1 MTALKSGRLTLG
13 TEKPDSHPSE
23 TARGTIEA
31 WHQGRLLHLANRT
44 LATDDEQQTWA
55 TNVRAAVSV
64 QQRQDLDFLS
74 RLFGGLVLHVSR
86 KLIPIVLFSDH
97 PCLGPSAF
105 HPDDCGSPLG
115 GLVVSADLSDA
126 DLNHTVMVQTNLQ
139 EANLRGTNLSAA
151 DLTGAQLNNADLQH
165 ANLRGANLSGALG
178 LVQAQL
184 DQACLDEATQIPE
197 ELQRPKAC
205 PSPRQRRKS

>member
-1 MTALKSGRLTLG
+1 MTRHRKMMLMLAGLAALAVTLLVVWCPQPICRILNIQTYAVDTLDDYRQLVADEAAFYSLHRIRAVWIDCTALRDEVVTALKSGRLTLG

-97 PCLGPSAF
+97 PC
-105 HPDDCGSPLG
+105 
-115 GLVVSADLSDA
+115 V
-126 DLNHTVMVQTNLQ
+126 
-139 EANLRGTNLSAA
+139 
-151 DLTGAQLNNADLQH
+151 
-165 ANLRGANLSGALG
+165 
-178 LVQAQL
+178 
-184 DQACLDEATQIPE
+184 
-197 ELQRPKAC
+197 
-205 PSPRQRRKS
+205 